1 MNARAELE
9 GWRLHLARLAGL
21 VLVLAFS
28 GAIYFFAAR
37 IDNIE
42 IYGYPGVFLLSL
54 LASATIIFPAPSVA
68 VAFAMGNVLNPL
80 GVALA
85 AGAGAALGELTGY
98 LAGYTGQAL
107 IPHSDSYD
115 RLERLTRRY
124 GGWAILVLAMIPN
137 PAFDIAGAVAGAM
150 RMPVLTFL
158 LFAFVGKTLK
168 MLVTALAG
176 AYSLDW
182 LTAFAAGGFRLP

>member
-1 MNARAELE
+1 MSAQAELD

-21 VLVLAFS
+21 VLVVAFS
-28 GAIYFFAAR
+28 GAIYYFAAR
-37 IDNIE
+37 VENIE
-42 IYGYPGVFLLSL
+42 IYGYPGVFVLSL
-54 LASATIIFPAPSVA
+54 LANATIIFPAPSMA

-80 GVALA
+80 GVAVA

-107 IPHSDSYD
+107 IPHTETYA

-150 RMPVLTFL
+150 RMPIVTFL

-182 LTAFAAGGFRLP
+182 LTGLAAGALPPP

>member
-1 MNARAELE
+1 LSARAELD
-9 GWRLHLARLAGL
+9 GWRLHLTRLAGL
-21 VLVLAFS
+21 VLVVAFS

-54 LASATIIFPAPSVA
+54 LANATIIFPAPSVA

-80 GVALA
+80 GVAVA

-107 IPHSDSYD
+107 LPHSEAYD
-115 RLERLTRRY
+115 RLERLTRRF

-137 PAFDIAGAVAGAM
+137 PAFDLAGAIAGAM

-182 LTAFAAGGFRLP
+182 LTTFAADGFRVP

>member
-1 MNARAELE
+1 MSAPSELE
-9 GWRLHLARLAGL
+9 RWQLHLVRLAGL
-21 VLVLAFS
+21 VLVVAFS
-28 GAIYFFAAR
+28 GAIYYFAGR
-37 IDNIE
+37 VENIE

-54 LASATIIFPAPSVA
+54 LANATIIFPAPSVA
-68 VAFAMGNVLNPL
+68 VAFAMGNVLNPF

-107 IPHSDSYD
+107 IPHNEAYI
-115 RLERLTRRY
+115 RLERITQRH

-182 LTAFAAGGFRLP
+182 LTTFTSGATPPP

>member
-1 MNARAELE
+1 MSARAELDR
-9 GWRLHLARLAGL
+9 WRLHLARLAGL
-21 VLVLAFS
+21 VVVVAFS
-28 GAIYFFAAR
+28 GAIYYFAAR
-37 IDNIE
+37 VENIE

-80 GVALA
+80 AVALA

-107 IPHSDSYD
+107 IPHSDAYD

-150 RMPVLTFL
+150 RMPVGTFL
-158 LFAFVGKTLK
+158 LFAFIGKTIK

-182 LTAFAAGGFRLP
+182 LTTLIARG